1 MRVARW
7 GSLTFLFTV
16 SLSTSLLHREAG
28 RRRERWGRGNQ
39 KEKRE
44 ISDPE
49 VRGQG
54 SSPDYRS
61 IEEVSARQA
70 ST

>member
-1 MRVARW
+1 M
-7 GSLTFLFTV
+7 G
-16 SLSTSLLHREAG
+16 AG
-28 RRRERWGRGNQ
+28 EE
-39 KEKRE
+39 KEKKG
-44 ISDPE
+44 ILDPE

-61 IEEVSARQA
+61 IEKVSARQA

>member
-1 MRVARW
+1 M
-7 GSLTFLFTV
+7 GQ
-16 SLSTSLLHREAG
+16 G
-28 RRRERWGRGNQ
+28 KGK
-39 KEKRE
+39 KEKKE
-44 ISDPE
+44 ISDPK

-61 IEEVSARQA
+61 SEEVSARQA

>member
-1 MRVARW
+1 MGAV
-7 GSLTFLFTV
+7 
-16 SLSTSLLHREAG
+16 E
-28 RRRERWGRGNQ
+28 E
-39 KEKRE
+39 KEKKG
-44 ISDPE
+44 ILDPE

-54 SSPDYRS
+54 STPDYRS

>member
-1 MRVARW
+1 MGEW
-7 GSLTFLFTV
+7 GQGDLD
-16 SLSTSLLHREAG
+16 RMGKKMEK
-28 RRRERWGRGNQ
+28 
-39 KEKRE
+39 KE
-44 ISDPE
+44 ILDPE

>member
-1 MRVARW
+1 MFSVSA
-7 GSLTFLFTV
+7 LFLIEKMGGEKKV
-16 SLSTSLLHREAG
+16 GPGEG
-28 RRRERWGRGNQ
+28 K
-39 KEKRE
+39 KEKKE